1 MKNKYNIKHNH
12 REKGR
17 YAGQFQNKG
26 FIPVKKEKINFSIG
40 DIVKSKKETWMRGG
54 EFVIKKIFYNKYNEL
69 KYILKSNNHGIYVN
83 EYEHFSFE
91 IQLLPL
97 TRKVL
102 IEKYN
107 KQTIEFQNGSFIVS
121 GSTYSSSMRI
131 YVDSSNLVQSVD
143 YFSLLPSTRG
153 RGRW

>member
-1 MKNKYNIKHNH
+1 MKNQYNIKNNYK
-12 REKGR
+12 EKRR
-17 YAGQFQNKG
+17 YVGQFQNKG

-40 DIVKSKKETWMRGG
+40 DVVKIKKETWMRG
-54 EFVIKKIFYNKYNEL
+54 EYVIKKIFYNKYNEL
-69 KYILKSNNHGIYVN
+69 KYILKSNNGIYVN

-102 IEKYN
+102 IEKCN
-107 KQTIEFQNGSFIVS
+107 KETIKFQNGSLIVS
-121 GSTYSSSMRI
+121 GATTNSTTRI
-131 YVDSSNLVQSVD
+131 YIDAFNVLQEEVEKLQI
-143 YFSLLPSTRG
+143 LPTTRF

>member
-40 DIVKSKKETWMRGG
+40 DVVKIKKPTWRRNG
-54 EFVIKKIFYNKYNEL
+54 ECVVEKIFYNKYNEL
-69 KYILKSNNHGIYVN
+69 KYIIKGHNFN
-83 EYEHFSFE
+83 EELFSFQ

-102 IEKYN
+102 TEKHN
-107 KQTIEFQNGSFIVS
+107 KETIEFKNSSFIVCVTTQNT
-121 GSTYSSSMRI
+121 STRI
-131 YVDSSNLVQSVD
+131 YIDDSNQFQLD
-143 YFSLLPSTRG
+143 YFLPTTIFRG
-153 RGRW
+153 RY

>member
-1 MKNKYNIKHNH
+1 MKNQYNIKHNH

-17 YAGQFQNKG
+17 HAGQFQNKG

-40 DIVKSKKETWMRGG
+40 DVVKIKKETWNKGG
-54 EFVIKKIFYNKYNEL
+54 EYVIKKIFYNKYNEL

-102 IEKYN
+102 TEKHN
-107 KQTIEFQNGSFIVS
+107 KEIVEFKNGSFIVCGTTQNTS
-121 GSTYSSSMRI
+121 ARI
-131 YVDSSNLVQSVD
+131 YVDCSDLIQLES
-143 YFSLLPSTRG
+143 YLLPTTRFRG
-153 RGRW
+153 RY

>member
-1 MKNKYNIKHNH
+1 MKNQYNIKHNH

-26 FIPVKKEKINFSIG
+26 FIPVKKEKINFSIE
-40 DIVKSKKETWMRGG
+40 DVVKIKKETWMRGG

-69 KYILKSNNHGIYVN
+69 KYILKSNNPGIYVN

-102 IEKYN
+102 IEKCN

>member
-1 MKNKYNIKHNH
+1 MKNQYNIKHNH

-40 DIVKSKKETWMRGG
+40 DAVKIKKETWMRGG
-54 EFVIKKIFYNKYNEL
+54 EFVVKKIFYNKYNEL

-91 IQLLPL
+91 VQLLPL

-121 GSTYSSSMRI
+121 GATYNTSMRT
-131 YVDSSNLVQSVD
+131 YVDSLNTVQTENYVLD
-143 YFSLLPSTRG
+143 FPTTRFRG
-153 RGRW
+153 RY